1 MKDTINKWF
10 SGLSKTRQSTFQQIR
25 SIFTTNEINPSLWD
39 ELETILIQA
48 DIGIETSKSIIDSL
62 REVIKVKKA
71 KSKDEFFDLLRTHLI
86 SRFIIKST
94 INFNNFHPGII
105 MVVGVNGSGKTTTI
119 AKLAH
124 YFKLQGRTVMLAAAD
139 TYRAAADEQL
149 RAWAERINV
158 PIIEGTMG
166 SDPGAVSYNAI
177 QSAKAKSLD
186 LLIIDTAGR
195 MHTRVNLMDELQK
208 VHRVIS
214 KSVSDAP
221 HACWLVIDAVA
232 GQNAFNQAQ
241 YFKDAVHVDGV
252 ILSKL
257 DLTARGGMAIA
268 IQEKLNLPIVFVGLG
283 EDLEDL
289 QPFNPEFFVDSLLCS
304 K

>member
-1 MKDTINKWF
+1 
-10 SGLSKTRQSTFQQIR
+10 
-25 SIFTTNEINPSLWD
+25 
-39 ELETILIQA
+39 
-48 DIGIETSKSIIDSL
+48 
-62 REVIKVKKA
+62 
-71 KSKDEFFDLLRTHLI
+71 
-86 SRFIIKST
+86 
-94 INFNNFHPGII
+94 

-119 AKLAH
+119 AKLASH
-124 YFKLQGRTVMLAAAD
+124 FKSLGCNVMLAAAD

-149 RAWAERINV
+149 RIWAERIDI

-166 SDPGAVSYNAI
+166 SDPGAVAYNAI
-177 QSAKAKSLD
+177 QSAKAKNLD

-195 MHTRVNLMDELQK
+195 MHTRANLMDELQK

-214 KSVSDAP
+214 KSSQNAP

-232 GQNAFNQAQ
+232 GQNALNQAQ

-257 DLTARGGMAIA
+257 DLSARGGMAIA

-289 QPFNPEFFVDSLLCS
+289 QPFNPEFFVDSLLCT

>member
-10 SGLSKTRQSTFQQIR
+10 SGLSKTRQSTFHQIR
-25 SIFTTNEINPSLWD
+25 SIFTVNEITPALWD
-39 ELETILIQA
+39 DLETILIQA

-62 REVIKVKKA
+62 TEIIKEKKV
-71 KSKDEFFDLLRTHLI
+71 KSKDEFFDLLRAHLI
-86 SRFIIKST
+86 SRFVSKPT
-94 INFNNFHPGII
+94 INFSNFHPGII

-119 AKLAH
+119 AKLASH
-124 YFKLQGRTVMLAAAD
+124 FKSLGCNVMLAAAD

-149 RAWAERINV
+149 RIWAERIDI

-166 SDPGAVSYNAI
+166 SDPGAVAYNAI
-177 QSAKAKSLD
+177 QSAKAKNLD

-195 MHTRVNLMDELQK
+195 MHTRANLMDELQK

-214 KSVSDAP
+214 KSSQNAP
-221 HACWLVIDAVA
+221 HACWLVIDSVV

-257 DLTARGGMAIA
+257 DLSARGGMAIA
-268 IQEKLNLPIVFVGLG
+268 IQDKLNLPILFVGLG
-283 EDLEDL
+283 EELEDL
-289 QPFNPEFFVDSLLCS
+289 QPFNPEFFVDSLLYT